1 MALIDDTYFVFD
13 LSLPAGKYSDIPGW
27 INRLEGDLIRKI
39 VGLSLAVPILDYS
52 ESSEQRIKDIVEG
65 VGFEVDGIDYY
76 WNGLVNDNKKSLI
89 AYYVYTKYL
98 RNNITFTTGTGE
110 RKAKNENSHN
120 ANQSIKY
127 WRAHQRYMEEVTT
140 LLLFLN
146 ANADLYPEFVDPG
159 KSINNDLNPFDI

>member
-1 MALIDDTYFVFD
+1 MALINDTYFVFD
-13 LSLPAGKYSDIPGW
+13 LSLPAGKYSDIAGW
-27 INRLEGDLIRKI
+27 IDRLEGDLIREI
-39 VGLSLAVPILDYS
+39 VGVELGNLILEYS
-52 ESSEQRIKDIVEG
+52 EASNQRIKDIVEG
-65 VGFEVDGIDYY
+65 VDFEVDGINYH

-89 AYYVYTKYL
+89 AYYVYTQYL

-140 LLLFLN
+140 LLMFLN
-146 ANADLYPEFVDPG
+146 ANADIYPEFVDPEE
-159 KSINNDLNPFDI
+159 SINNDLNPFDI

>member
-1 MALIDDTYFVFD
+1 MALINDTYFVFD
-13 LSLPAGKYSDIPGW
+13 LSLPAGKYSDIAGW
-27 INRLEGDLIRKI
+27 INRLEGDLIREI
-39 VGLSLAVPILDYS
+39 VGVELGNLILEYS
-52 ESSEQRIKDIVEG
+52 EASNQRIKNIVEG
-65 VGFEVDGIDYY
+65 VDFEVDGINYH

-89 AYYVYTKYL
+89 AYYVYTQYL

-140 LLLFLN
+140 LLMFLN
-146 ANADLYPEFVDPG
+146 ANADIYPEFVDPEE
-159 KSINNDLNPFDI
+159 SINNDLNPFDI